1 MQHAGK
7 DAPVEQNELFC
18 VMVCGQCHREE
29 CSNKSK
35 SLIIYDID
43 EDNDCNVFDAIA
55 NFL

>member
-35 SLIIYDID
+35 SSIIYDID